1 MREDRLRALRG
12 IRFAARFGFAIDPAT
27 RRAMD
32 ASAPHLGRLSPER
45 VKQELDK
52 TFEQVCRP
60 SDALTIWQ
68 KSGAFAALIPA
79 LAELPAEALSVPDF
93 TARPGL
99 ARRPAR
105 RAIRY
110 AALLAPLGAQ
120 RTEAVLV
127 QLRSAK
133 HEVRAV
139 GDLVAAWQANGATI
153 GAVISRPGAP
163 DDASVRRWVA
173 SVSRLA
179 VGSFMRL
186 ASATW
191 AVERAA
197 NRPAPSPS
205 AVRRLYRR
213 MLKTA
218 LRDPI
223 DLGGLAVDGDDLRR
237 AGIPAGPGLG
247 KILQSLLATVIED
260 PTRNTPDWLLREAAR
275 LQGDA
280 TPR

>member
-1 MREDRLRALRG
+1 
-12 IRFAARFGFAIDPAT
+12 
-27 RRAMD
+27 
-32 ASAPHLGRLSPER
+32 
-45 VKQELDK
+45 
-52 TFEQVCRP
+52 
-60 SDALTIWQ
+60 
-68 KSGAFAALIPA
+68 
-79 LAELPAEALSVPDF
+79 
-93 TARPGL
+93 
-99 ARRPAR
+99 
-105 RAIRY
+105 
-110 AALLAPLGAQ
+110 
-120 RTEAVLV
+120 VLV

-153 GAVISRPGAP
+153 GGAISRPGEP

-186 ASATW
+186 ASAMW
-191 AVERAA
+191 AVDRAA
-197 NRPAPSPS
+197 NRPAPSSS
-205 AVRRLYRR
+205 AVRRLHRR